1 MTNTSRP
8 QDQPLAVLA
17 WLRGFY
23 IAFGTS
29 LFVVIGDVAPTTM
42 NETYAM
48 IFLIL
53 VLATVISAVQ
63 GTVVSVVSLIGNEEH
78 EEECVLANTK
88 KVMVSH
94 PGQLRL
100 P

>member
-1 MTNTSRP
+1 M
-8 QDQPLAVLA
+8 LA

-23 IAFGTS
+23 IAFGTF
-29 LFVVIGDVAPTTM
+29 LFIVIGDLPPTTM
-42 NETYAM
+42 HETYTM
-48 IFLIL
+48 IFVIL
-53 VLATVISAVQ
+53 VLATVISAIQ
-63 GTVVSVVSLIGNEEH
+63 GTAVSVVSLIGNEEH

>member
-1 MTNTSRP
+1 
-8 QDQPLAVLA
+8 
-17 WLRGFY
+17 
-23 IAFGTS
+23 
-29 LFVVIGDVAPTTM
+29 
-42 NETYAM
+42 M

>member
-1 MTNTSRP
+1 M
-8 QDQPLAVLA
+8 
-17 WLRGFY
+17 RGFY
-23 IAFGTS
+23 IAFGTF
-29 LFVVIGDVAPTTM
+29 LFIVIGDLPPTTM
-42 NETYAM
+42 HETYTM
-48 IFLIL
+48 IFVIL
-53 VLATVISAVQ
+53 VLATVISAIQ
-63 GTVVSVVSLIGNEEH
+63 GTTVSVVSLIGNEEH